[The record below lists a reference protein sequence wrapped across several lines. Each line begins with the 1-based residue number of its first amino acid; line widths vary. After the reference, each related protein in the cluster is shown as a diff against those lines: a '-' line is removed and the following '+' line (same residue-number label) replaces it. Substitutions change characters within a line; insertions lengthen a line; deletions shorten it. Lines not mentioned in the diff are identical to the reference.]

1 METNKEEV
9 QALIERLKRLESALE
24 TKNSKGPEADVSSP
38 SPPPHFLLIQSR
50 FEEKA
55 SSIIFYFEVGK
66 QVLDTCYEDVVFPP
80 TKINTMK
87 YTYLFV
93 VIKY

>member
-38 SPPPHFLLIQSR
+38 SPPPPLPTHPIQIRRKSFFDNILL
-50 FEEKA
+50 
-55 SSIIFYFEVGK
+55 
-66 QVLDTCYEDVVFPP
+66 
-80 TKINTMK
+80 
-87 YTYLFV
+87 
-93 VIKY
+93 

>member
-38 SPPPHFLLIQSR
+38 SPPPTSYSSNPDSKKKLLR
-50 FEEKA
+50 
-55 SSIIFYFEVGK
+55 
-66 QVLDTCYEDVVFPP
+66 
-80 TKINTMK
+80 
-87 YTYLFV
+87 
-93 VIKY
+93 